1 MSIRLAALAA
11 LAFVPCVQ
19 AQDATPVS
27 SFTAAPASSTLALAP
42 PDLSIPPGTPVPLT
56 LAEAMSR
63 VAREHPE
70 LRLADAQRPLLEA
83 RRDAALLGPPLT
95 VGVELENALGTG
107 STRGFDAAELTVS
120 LAGVLERGGK
130 LDARRVLA
138 QANLDASAP
147 QREIARLDLM
157 AAVAQRY
164 LAVTEARAQLGIAQ
178 TDIEQRRRAV
188 AAARLRLQAGA
199 SPESVLLTAQAML
212 AQAEVDRDRAQH
224 ADRAARVALAALWR
238 EREPG
243 FDVATGDPM
252 QLPALQPFEI
262 LAETLQR
269 TPELAVLAS
278 ERRVR
283 DAQLQLA
290 RTQARPDLS
299 WQLGVRNS
307 RDSGDTSLVGG
318 FNLPLGSVARAA
330 TEIRAAEAELA
341 LNGVEREAREL
352 QLYVTLAQAH
362 GRYETSRLEV
372 ARMQRDVLPKLQRA
386 ENAAEKA
393 WRSGA
398 ISYMEWAQLQAMRI
412 EARQRQLEA
421 AIAAQAGLI
430 EIQRLTGQSM
440 LAATS
445 PEDRP

>member
-1 MSIRLAALAA
+1 MWMRLAAVAA
-11 LAFVPCVQ
+11 IAFVPCAH
-19 AQDATPVS
+19 AQGSTPATPFVDVP
-27 SFTAAPASSTLALAP
+27 PAVAVPSATP
-42 PDLSIPPGTPVPLT
+42 LSLDQAI
-56 LAEAMSR
+56 AR
-63 VAREHPE
+63 VARQHPD
-70 LRLADAQRPLLEA
+70 LRLADAQRPIWEA
-83 RRDAALLGPPLT
+83 RRDAAAFGPPLT
-95 VGVELENALGTG
+95 VGVELENALGSG
-107 STRGFDAAELTVS
+107 ASRGFDAAELTVT

-138 QANLDASAP
+138 QANLDALAP

-164 LAVTEARAQLGIAQ
+164 LAITEARAQLAIAR

-212 AQAEVDRDRAQH
+212 AQAEVDRDRAQQ

-243 FDVATGDPM
+243 FDVVSGDPL
-252 QLPALQPFEI
+252 QLPALQPFGV
-262 LAETLQR
+262 LAEELQR
-269 TPELAVLAS
+269 TPELAVLAG
-278 ERRVR
+278 ERRIR

-290 RTQARPDLS
+290 RTQARPDVS
-299 WQLGVRNS
+299 WQVGVRNS
-307 RDSGDTSLVGG
+307 RDSRDTSLVGG
-318 FNLPLGSVARAA
+318 FSLPLGSVARAA
-330 TEIRAAEAELA
+330 PEIRAAEAELA
-341 LNGVEREAREL
+341 LNGVEREARAL
-352 QLYVTLAQAH
+352 QLYATLAQAH

-372 ARMQRDVLPKLQRA
+372 ARMARDVLPQLQRA

-393 WRSGA
+393 WRAGA

-412 EARQRQLEA
+412 EARQRQLDA
-421 AIAAQAGLI
+421 AISAQTGLI

-440 LAATS
+440 LAPTS
-445 PEDRP
+445 EEDRP

>member
-1 MSIRLAALAA
+1 MWMRLVAVAAI
-11 LAFVPCVQ
+11 AFVPCAH
-19 AQDATPVS
+19 AQGSTPVTPFVDVAPAVAMPSATP
-27 SFTAAPASSTLALAP
+27 
-42 PDLSIPPGTPVPLT
+42 LSLDQAI
-56 LAEAMSR
+56 AR
-63 VAREHPE
+63 VARQHPD
-70 LRLADAQRPLLEA
+70 LRLADAQRPIWEA
-83 RRDAALLGPPLT
+83 RRDAAAFGPPLT
-95 VGVELENALGTG
+95 VGVELENALGSG
-107 STRGFDAAELTVS
+107 ASRGFDAAELTVT

-138 QANLDASAP
+138 QANLDALAL

-164 LAVTEARAQLGIAQ
+164 LAITEARAQLAIAQ

-212 AQAEVDRDRAQH
+212 AQAEVDRDRASQS
-224 ADRAARVALAALWR
+224 DRAARVALAALWR

-243 FDVATGDPM
+243 FDVVSGDPM
-252 QLPALQPFEI
+252 QLPALQPFEV
-262 LAETLQR
+262 LADQLQR
-269 TPELAVLAS
+269 TPELAVLAG

-290 RTQARPDLS
+290 RTQARPDFN
-299 WQLGVRNS
+299 WQVGVRNS
-307 RDSGDTSLVGG
+307 RDSRDTSLVGG
-318 FNLPLGSVARAA
+318 FSLPLDSVARAA
-330 TEIRAAEAELA
+330 PEIRAAEAELA
-341 LNGVEREAREL
+341 LNGVEREARAL
-352 QLYVTLAQAH
+352 QLYATLAQAH

-372 ARMQRDVLPKLQRA
+372 ARMTRDVLPQLQRA

-393 WRSGA
+393 WRAGA

-412 EARQRQLEA
+412 EARQRQLDA
-421 AIAAQAGLI
+421 AIAAQTGLI

-445 PEDRP
+445 EEDRP

>member
-1 MSIRLAALAA
+1 MWMRLAAVAA
-11 LAFVPCVQ
+11 IAFVPCAH
-19 AQDATPVS
+19 AQGSTPVTPFVDVPPAVAAPSATP
-27 SFTAAPASSTLALAP
+27 
-42 PDLSIPPGTPVPLT
+42 LSLEQAI
-56 LAEAMSR
+56 AR
-63 VAREHPE
+63 VARQHPD
-70 LRLADAQRPLLEA
+70 LRLADAQRPIWEA
-83 RRDAALLGPPLT
+83 RRDAAAFGPPLT
-95 VGVELENALGTG
+95 VGVELENALGSG
-107 STRGFDAAELTVS
+107 ASRGFDAAELTVS

-130 LDARRVLA
+130 LDARRELA
-138 QANLDASAP
+138 QANLDALAP

-164 LAVTEARAQLGIAQ
+164 LAITEARAQLAIAQ

-212 AQAEVDRDRAQH
+212 AQAEVDRGRALQ

-243 FDVATGDPM
+243 FDVVSGDPM
-252 QLPALQPFEI
+252 QLPALQPFEV
-262 LAETLQR
+262 LADELQR
-269 TPELAVLAS
+269 TPELAVLAG

-290 RTQARPDLS
+290 RTQARPDFN
-299 WQLGVRNS
+299 WQVGVRNS
-307 RDSGDTSLVGG
+307 RDSRDTSLVGG
-318 FNLPLGSVARAA
+318 FSLALGSVARAA
-330 TEIRAAEAELA
+330 PEIRAAEAELA
-341 LNGVEREAREL
+341 LNGVEREARAL
-352 QLYVTLAQAH
+352 QLYATLAEAH

-372 ARMQRDVLPKLQRA
+372 QRMARDVLPQLQRA

-393 WRSGA
+393 WRAGA

-421 AIAAQAGLI
+421 AIAAQTGLI

-445 PEDRP
+445 EEDRP

>member
-1 MSIRLAALAA
+1 MWMRLAAVAA
-11 LAFVPCVQ
+11 IAFVPCAH
-19 AQDATPVS
+19 AQGSTPVTPFVDVPPAVAAPSATP
-27 SFTAAPASSTLALAP
+27 
-42 PDLSIPPGTPVPLT
+42 LSLEQAI
-56 LAEAMSR
+56 AR
-63 VAREHPE
+63 VARQYPD
-70 LRLADAQRPLLEA
+70 LRLADAQRPIWEA
-83 RRDAALLGPPLT
+83 RRDAAAFGPPLT
-95 VGVELENALGTG
+95 VGVELENALGSG
-107 STRGFDAAELTVS
+107 ASRGFDAAELTVS

-138 QANLDASAP
+138 QANLDALAP

-164 LAVTEARAQLGIAQ
+164 LAITEARARLAIAQ

-212 AQAEVDRDRAQH
+212 AQAEVDRDRALQ

-243 FDVATGDPM
+243 FDVVSGDPL
-252 QLPALQPFEI
+252 QLPALQPFEV
-262 LAETLQR
+262 LADELQR
-269 TPELAVLAS
+269 TPELAVLAG

-290 RTQARPDLS
+290 RTQARPDFN
-299 WQLGVRNS
+299 WQVGVRNS
-307 RDSGDTSLVGG
+307 RDSRDTSLVGG
-318 FNLPLGSVARAA
+318 FSLALGSVARAA
-330 TEIRAAEAELA
+330 PEIRAAEAELA
-341 LNGVEREAREL
+341 LNGVEREARAL
-352 QLYVTLAQAH
+352 QLYATLAQAH

-372 ARMQRDVLPKLQRA
+372 ARMTRDVLPQLQRA

-393 WRSGA
+393 WRAGA

-412 EARQRQLEA
+412 EARQRQLDA
-421 AIAAQAGLI
+421 AIAAQTGLI

-445 PEDRP
+445 EEDRP